1 MINRKSPRRI
11 GFDYSSGYIYFV
23 TINCQDKHSFLG
35 KISISEDSNQMVLS
49 EIGRIAATKINK
61 ISSHHPGVDVIDYVV
76 MPNHIHMLI
85 SLQNQIKDSS
95 LSTII
100 GSYKS
105 GVSREVRQTFPG
117 LDLWQRSFWD
127 HVIRDERDLL
137 MHSEYINANIDRWH
151 KDKYFIKE

>member
-1 MINRKSPRRI
+1 MAVRNKSD
-11 GFDYSSGYIYFV
+11 FQSNAIYFI
-23 TINCQDKHSFLG
+23 TFT
-35 KISISEDSNQMVLS
+35 VLDWEKRLTTEYS
-49 EIGRIAATKINK
+49 YSLIYKWFRYMREHYQNK
-61 ISSHHPGVDVIDYVV
+61 IHGYVV

-105 GVSREVRQTFPG
+105 GVSREVRQTIPG